1 VLRLGLSRGLTG
13 FGLQVRVGPG
23 SIPKRSFHIVRKFS
37 SIEMLDAS
45 PSDENS
51 TEFSKHP
58 RNDPTTR
65 VGPRSRIPSLSS
77 GVPGSEDHYPL
88 VTLPIAKQE
97 VACRPQVQSTKG
109 DTYRAR

>member
-1 VLRLGLSRGLTG
+1 
-13 FGLQVRVGPG
+13 
-23 SIPKRSFHIVRKFS
+23 
-37 SIEMLDAS
+37 MLDAS

-77 GVPGSEDHYPL
+77 RIPGSEDHYPL
-88 VTLPIAKQE
+88 VTLPIAKARGFSGYPELQE
-97 VACRPQVQSTKG
+97 SVPGQCPGIYA
-109 DTYRAR
+109 